1 MRIKPIVLSVLLVTF
16 GACHKI
22 PPQITTK
29 LVAQSGPTPGWLSET
44 RKVDLGQGH
53 GPENIQTTES
63 KTGYPSP
70 KHVTQAGWNVL
81 KTVGHRNAC
90 GGARDLVRYYANHTL
105 HMMHPRFIQ
114 ETYWKEYVRRYGKKL
129 DQMRVEYS
137 CRVTLKNAVPLPP
150 QSIVKIV
157 PMDLVSKLVAQSGPA
172 PTWLSN
178 SGPFLGKEIVETDD
192 VTTGLPAPKKITQGE
207 WNLLK
212 TKAQAGAC
220 KNGREIV
227 GYHATN
233 TLGIKNPEF
242 SQTGFWK
249 EYVEIFGN
257 RIVRMHVVYSCRVA
271 LLKKKEKKNVD
282 QKNRG
287 TVQEGKGN
295 IHGVG
300 ASGKGLGS
308 TQGKVDGAKIGA

>member
-1 MRIKPIVLSVLLVTF
+1 MRIKMIILSSLLVTF
-16 GACHKI
+16 GACHKT

-29 LVAQSGPTPGWLSET
+29 LVATSGPAPTWLSET
-44 RKVDLGQGH
+44 RRVDLGKGH

-63 KTGYPSP
+63 KTGYPAP
-70 KHVTQAGWNVL
+70 KHVTQERWNNL
-81 KTVGHRNAC
+81 KTIGHRNAC
-90 GGARDLVRYYANHTL
+90 GTARDLVRYYANNTL

-137 CRVTLKNAVPLPP
+137 CKVTLKNGVPLPP

-157 PMDLVSKLVAQSGPA
+157 PMDLVSKLVAQSGPI
-172 PTWLSN
+172 PGWLSE

-212 TKAQAGAC
+212 MKAQAGAC
-220 KNGREIV
+220 KSGREIV
-227 GYHATN
+227 GYHAMN

-249 EYVEIFGN
+249 EYAETFGN
-257 RIVRMHVVYSCRVA
+257 RIVRMHVIYSCRVA

-287 TVQEGKGN
+287 TVKKNQGN
-295 IHGVG
+295 ANGVG
-300 ASGKGLGS
+300 TNSAGVGS
-308 TQGKVDGAKIGA
+308 PQGKTGGTKTGA